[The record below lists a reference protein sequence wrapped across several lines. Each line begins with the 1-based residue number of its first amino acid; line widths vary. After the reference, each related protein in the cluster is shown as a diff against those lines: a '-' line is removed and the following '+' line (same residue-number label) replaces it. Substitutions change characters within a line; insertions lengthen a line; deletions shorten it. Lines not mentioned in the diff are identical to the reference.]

1 MEFLHERANHFS
13 IRHLLVTGRPPAFSD
28 HSAQHEAYRRAIE
41 SPQED
46 IPLVDQEGLLHFEM
60 RRWANAVSLEIV
72 ISCIS
77 QDFYLTACLLE
88 HRKSKA
94 DWKYETA
101 CVTDTRMS
109 TQRGRVHETQPTEW
123 KKPKV

>member
-60 RRWANAVSLEIV
+60 RRS
-72 ISCIS
+72 
-77 QDFYLTACLLE
+77 E